1 MVHVHKAVEV
11 RDKRV
16 SDLHSSDWGVY
27 DRPSASFYV
36 ERDAHACQGSQN
48 V

>member
-11 RDKRV
+11 REKTA
-16 SDLHSSDWGVY
+16 SDLHGSDWGVY
-27 DRPSASFYV
+27 DRPSASLYIKG
-36 ERDAHACQGSQN
+36 DAHACQGSQN